1 MKFPKMFVLRF
12 YQQFKI
18 NLKNGKEIE
27 RNKIMETSRK
37 LINQWRDLPKS
48 FNFKSNNLT
57 QILLEL

>member
-1 MKFPKMFVLRF
+1 MFVLRF

-27 RNKIMETSRK
+27 LNKIMETSRK

>member
-1 MKFPKMFVLRF
+1 MFVLRF

>member
-1 MKFPKMFVLRF
+1 MFVLRF

-27 RNKIMETSRK
+27 RNKIMKTSRK

>member
-1 MKFPKMFVLRF
+1 MFVLRF

-27 RNKIMETSRK
+27 RNKIMDTSRK

>member
-1 MKFPKMFVLRF
+1 MFVLRF

-27 RNKIMETSRK
+27 RNKIMVTSRK

>member
-1 MKFPKMFVLRF
+1 MFVLRF

-48 FNFKSNNLT
+48 FNFKSNNST
-57 QILLEL
+57 QILHKL

>member
-1 MKFPKMFVLRF
+1 MFVLRF

-27 RNKIMETSRK
+27 RNKIMETSQK

>member
-1 MKFPKMFVLRF
+1 MFVLRF

-18 NLKNGKEIE
+18 NLKNGKEID
-27 RNKIMETSRK
+27 RNKIMETSQK

>member
-1 MKFPKMFVLRF
+1 MFVLRF

-48 FNFKSNNLT
+48 FNFKSKNLT

>member
-1 MKFPKMFVLRF
+1 MFVLRF

-27 RNKIMETSRK
+27 RNKIMEMSRK